1 VTLTISS
8 SKTEFAANEPILI
21 DVTLKNNEAQKPARI
36 LDWVNPC
43 NTGNDSTALPKEMS
57 FFNIKTIGG
66 KVAAKYMGAVFKRV
80 KPENKDYKM
89 FMPGDEVSCTI
100 NLGTYYE
107 FAARSDDDNYEIKYS
122 VASMQLSNPDN
133 NGNAVETL
141 DSNSLTLKVSAR
153 DDPFHLRRRNL
164 RGLQSGGT
172 SFNGCTA
179 TRQSTINDARTKA
192 LSAATD
198 AQSQI
203 NKVGSAG
210 TASYC
215 PRYDEWFG
223 SYSSTRHSDL
233 KTGYDL
239 ITARL
244 NDASIRFDCTCT
256 S

>member
-1 VTLTISS
+1 MTLIISS
-8 SKTEFAANEPILI
+8 SKTEFAADEPILI

-43 NTGNDSTALPKEMS
+43 NTENDSSTLPKEMS
-57 FFNIKTIGG
+57 FFNIKTTGG
-66 KVAAKYMGAVFKRV
+66 QAAKYMGAVFKRAN
-80 KPENKDYKM
+80 PENKDYKM
-89 FMPGDEVSCTI
+89 LMPGDVVSCTI

-107 FAARSDDDNYEIKYS
+107 FAAGSGDDNYEIKYS
-122 VASMQLSNPDN
+122 LASMQLSDPDN

-153 DDPFHLRRRNL
+153 DDSFHLRRRNL

-172 SFNGCTA
+172 LFNGCTA

-203 NKVGSAG
+203 NKVGNAG
-210 TASYC
+210 TVSYC